1 MMKQESK
8 LEICWRELHKKFTV
22 SLEAHFSSLDI
33 NGWLSHFAKK
43 QTIKVYQ
50 YEYFGGKI
58 EEVKKFKLYYGNIFM
73 SILTLRIPLIIMA
86 KKLFSKLRNEGYK
99 KSKIYLLGI
108 KLEDEFN
115 ALAYARFD
123 RFNQENSI
131 YYSAK
136 AIYKLIKIES
146 AWYINQISTYD
157 DTEETD
163 KLVDHESF
171 WKPNR

>member
-8 LEICWRELHKKFTV
+8 LEICWRQLNEKFTV
-22 SLEAHFSSLDI
+22 NLEAHFSSLDI
-33 NGWLSHFAKK
+33 NGWLFHFAKK
-43 QTIKVYQ
+43 QTINVYQ
-50 YEYFGGKI
+50 YEDLGGKI

-73 SILTLRIPLIIMA
+73 SILILRIPLIIMA

-136 AIYKLIKIES
+136 AVYKLIKTDSI
-146 AWYINQISTYD
+146 WYINQISTYD
-157 DTEETD
+157 DDEETD
-163 KLVDHESF
+163 NLVDLGSF
-171 WKPNR
+171 WKPKR

>member
-1 MMKQESK
+1 MIKQESK
-8 LEICWRELHKKFTV
+8 LEICWIQLYEKFTV

-33 NGWLSHFAKK
+33 SGWLSHFAKK
-43 QTIKVYQ
+43 EPINVYQ
-50 YEYFGGKI
+50 YEDLGGKI
-58 EEVKKFKLYYGNIFM
+58 EEVKKIKLYYGNIFM
-73 SILTLRIPLIIMA
+73 SILMLRIPLIIMA
-86 KKLFSKLRNEGYK
+86 KKLFSELINEGYK

-108 KLEDEFN
+108 KLENDFN

-136 AIYKLIKIES
+136 AIYKLIKIDS

-163 KLVDHESF
+163 MLVDHDSF
-171 WKPNR
+171 WKPHR